1 MAANGLYLLPGG
13 TLEVDKGILT
23 YQVDM
28 GKKVKIPIIMA
39 LVETD
44 DGNILF
50 DTGLNPEGLV
60 DPIKTWGEKA
70 SKTIF
75 KFGPEDDVRNRLK
88 ELGFGVEDIK
98 YVVNSHLHWDH
109 TGGNQYFLKSKF
121 IVQKAEYR
129 FALYPDSFASGY
141 MRNHFDHPLNY
152 ELIEGD
158 MELVPGVSL
167 ISVFGHTPGQQ
178 TMVVSLRDSKTI
190 VLSADAIYTRE
201 NIEKNIGA
209 GSCWDRGQAMLSMQ
223 RLIHMAQREKGQL
236 FLTHDPEAWNVLK
249 PSPYCYR

>member
-1 MAANGLYLLPGG
+1 
-13 TLEVDKGILT
+13 
-23 YQVDM
+23 
-28 GKKVKIPIIMA
+28 
-39 LVETD
+39 
-44 DGNILF
+44 
-50 DTGLNPEGLV
+50 
-60 DPIKTWGEKA
+60 
-70 SKTIF
+70 
-75 KFGPEDDVRNRLK
+75 
-88 ELGFGVEDIK
+88 
-98 YVVNSHLHWDH
+98 
-109 TGGNQYFLKSKF
+109 
-121 IVQKAEYR
+121 
-129 FALYPDSFASGY
+129 

-167 ISVFGHTPGQQ
+167 ISVYGHTPGQQ
-178 TMVVSLRDSKTI
+178 TMVVSLRDSRTI

-201 NIEKNIGA
+201 NIEKNIPA